1 MKNYIFS
8 SLFIFFLI
16 FFLPLT
22 VIPLSGTD
30 SSSTD
35 FSATESTDDINSVR
49 VLQVSTGN
57 ILTLDFQDYLIGA
70 VAAEMPASF
79 SDEAL
84 KAQAVACYTYALW
97 IVENADRAPDELFD
111 ISDDSNK
118 HQGYLAEEYLKEK
131 WGDKYEKYYQKI
143 KNAVTQ
149 TRGEYLSFSDEPAM
163 TVFHGLSSGK
173 TVSCKELWGYDIP
186 YLVSVDAP
194 GDKLSP
200 DLISENVYTKEEFNA
215 ITEEITGEK
224 ISPDY
229 KADTSDTTDEGYVN
243 SLKINGKVISC
254 TDIRSAFSLK
264 SSRFKMKATENDV
277 VFTVYGKGHGIG
289 MSQYS
294 ADFMA
299 RQGSDYKE
307 ILEHFYPGTDLKINK
322 HLQNGL

>member
-1 MKNYIFS
+1 MKSYILS

-16 FFLPLT
+16 FTLPLA
-22 VIPLSGTD
+22 VIPLSVSNDNTSSVSEATD
-30 SSSTD
+30 S
-35 FSATESTDDINSVR
+35 AGSVR

-57 ILTLDFQDYLIGA
+57 VITLDLQEYLTGA

-84 KAQAVACYTYALW
+84 KAQAIACYTYTLW
-97 IVENADRAPDELFD
+97 ILKNADRAPDELFD

-118 HQGYLAEEYLKEK
+118 HQGYLTMADMKEK
-131 WGDKYEKYYQKI
+131 WGEKFDKYYEKI
-143 KNAVTQ
+143 KNAVSS
-149 TRGEYLSFSDEPAM
+149 TRGYYLSFSDEPAM

-186 YLVSVDAP
+186 YLISTDAP

-200 DLISENVYTKEEFNA
+200 DLISENVYTKEEFKAA
-215 ITEEITGEK
+215 INKITGGNLPSYYE
-224 ISPDY
+224 
-229 KADTSDTTDEGYVN
+229 ADTSDITQEGFVN
-243 SLKINGKVISC
+243 SITVNGNKISC
-254 TDIRSAFSLK
+254 TDIRSGFSLK
-264 SSRFKMKATENDV
+264 SSRFKIKMTKNEVT
-277 VFTVYGKGHGIG
+277 FTVYGKGHGIG

-307 ILEHFYPGTDLKINK
+307 ILAHFYPGTELKINK
-322 HLQNGL
+322 HLQNSF